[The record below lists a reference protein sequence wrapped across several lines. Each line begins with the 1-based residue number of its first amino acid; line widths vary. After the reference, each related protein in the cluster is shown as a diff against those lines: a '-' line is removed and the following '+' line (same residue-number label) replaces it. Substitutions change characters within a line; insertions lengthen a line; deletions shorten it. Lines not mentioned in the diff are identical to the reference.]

1 MLQCRPHIPFC
12 HLWCTQEWSMQ
23 EQPAKFWHL
32 QQRDLSNITYQY
44 PNLNYTKALP
54 FSTPPYQLSLDVSDK
69 LKNLH
74 PLSFNSSNQW
84 TQRKHLGAG
93 DDARLEPTSTR
104 NRDAFGKRQFTILYS
119 TAATYSC
126 LHPSPL
132 LHPLMCE
139 HKKSAS
145 ELATDWRGG
154 WRELT
159 LEFCISSS
167 AKETHSGNNRKST
180 GLLSKTDL

>member
-12 HLWCTQEWSMQ
+12 QLWCTEEGSMH
-23 EQPAKFWHL
+23 EQLAKCWYL
-32 QQRDLSNITYQY
+32 QQIDLSEITYPC

-54 FSTPPYQLSLDVSDK
+54 FSTPPYQLSLDISDK

-74 PLSFNSSNQW
+74 PLSFNSSTQW

-104 NRDAFGKRQFTILYS
+104 NRDAFGKRQFTTLYS

-126 LHPSPL
+126 LHPSSLLYPL
-132 LHPLMCE
+132 TCE
-139 HKKSAS
+139 HKKRHWCFRAGYR
-145 ELATDWRGG
+145 LQR
-154 WRELT
+154 
-159 LEFCISSS
+159 
-167 AKETHSGNNRKST
+167 
-180 GLLSKTDL
+180 